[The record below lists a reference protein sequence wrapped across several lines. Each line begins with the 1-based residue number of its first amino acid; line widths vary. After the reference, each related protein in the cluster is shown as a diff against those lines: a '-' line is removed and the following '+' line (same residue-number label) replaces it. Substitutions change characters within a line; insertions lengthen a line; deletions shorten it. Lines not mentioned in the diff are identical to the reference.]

1 MVTNN
6 EFNKFNKENWN
17 ELVKS
22 NKSFSN
28 TSLPEY
34 GPYMENEDKLQLF
47 KKIKNKKVLEVGCA
61 SGKSLK
67 YLKDKGA
74 KEVWGLDIS
83 EEQIKKAKEL
93 NIENSYFYISSMEN
107 NPGIPVDYFD
117 YVLSLYSIGYSS
129 NPKKTIKL
137 ISKYLKK
144 IDASLGKY
152 AVSGEEDQEEF
163 VTILNQSNFTILNND
178 YELVYKNS
186 STPILLVGLSSKL
199 SKLQNIDEGFGYFNT
214 EGYDSNIYTISLV
227 HEPDSIDNWIGKYNS
242 DIVFAGHSHN
252 GNIRIPFIGSLSKV
266 DGAKKYDQEYYKVKD
281 ADLFISSGMGTNGP
295 GFRLFCR
302 PSINFLRLSNK

>member
-67 YLKDKGA
+67 YLKDNGA

-144 IDASLGKY
+144 DGTFILSWTHPFFNCLDIEDDKIIVKHDYNDESKKIIKKGPDKVELYQYNLKISTLINSLISAGLEIDKVIEENPIIENGIGNYKSPFFDERKLN
-152 AVSGEEDQEEF
+152 VSP
-163 VTILNQSNFTILNND
+163 TTLI
-178 YELVYKNS
+178 
-186 STPILLVGLSSKL
+186 
-199 SKLQNIDEGFGYFNT
+199 
-214 EGYDSNIYTISLV
+214 
-227 HEPDSIDNWIGKYNS
+227 
-242 DIVFAGHSHN
+242 IVAH
-252 GNIRIPFIGSLSKV
+252 
-266 DGAKKYDQEYYKVKD
+266 KK
-281 ADLFISSGMGTNGP
+281 
-295 GFRLFCR
+295 
-302 PSINFLRLSNK
+302 